1 MTKPRR
7 IGADLPPPVPE
18 PGTNRENFYAG
29 MIDIAQTG
37 AATSA
42 RLCWSMRLHAH
53 RQPEFAVPPGK
64 NSDSSP
70 FGIYR
75 LEARLDLI
83 ARPEDCAGK
92 ILTKRLDDRRFAASY
107 RRIIPVTQQG

>member
-1 MTKPRR
+1 
-7 IGADLPPPVPE
+7 
-18 PGTNRENFYAG
+18 
-29 MIDIAQTG
+29 
-37 AATSA
+37 
-42 RLCWSMRLHAH
+42 MRLHAH